1 MEQEKVDANKA
12 ALLRDIMKLR
22 PRPTR
27 LRTARYLEDERD
39 SFLDY
44 EKFLEVYWAHFP
56 ENALSMYYAK
66 LMLARGLL
74 TFLNR
79 SGSGVGGIHG

>member
-12 ALLRDIMKLR
+12 SLLRDIMKLR

-27 LRTARYLEDERD
+27 VQTARYLQDERD

-44 EKFLEVYWAHFP
+44 ETFLEVYWSHFP
-56 ENALSMYYAK
+56 ENALSMCDTT
-66 LMLARGLL
+66 LFIVCDPL
-74 TFLNR
+74 TP
-79 SGSGVGGIHG
+79 